1 MAEHYTQEH
10 HGGSPKGSPIPP
22 LDLFA
27 FELNVKKRVLRG
39 DADVEGGGAE
49 EGDSDNDK
57 DDGPK
62 WVPKH
67 ARDVFDPE
75 FTPFLIV
82 NGVKSVSGTQCDECG
97 YCTPSVIYMKKHLRE
112 KHFKEVI
119 RGSTDTKP
127 SQRFNTLLVIETND
141 ATHPLG
147 KVWVPAN
154 PNHRHLGV
162 NRTMTASNVQQ
173 HSGFFREYTK
183 YKTRHQKLI
192 GSGTLSSFTDKR
204 LRSPL
209 AVKV

>member
-1 MAEHYTQEH
+1 M
-10 HGGSPKGSPIPP
+10 
-22 LDLFA
+22 
-27 FELNVKKRVLRG
+27 KKRVLRG

-141 ATHPLG
+141 ATHIRNYGLYSYMYIRLM
-147 KVWVPAN
+147 N
-154 PNHRHLGV
+154 SSIIMRQY
-162 NRTMTASNVQQ
+162 SNVINIII
-173 HSGFFREYTK
+173 Y
-183 YKTRHQKLI
+183 I
-192 GSGTLSSFTDKR
+192 C
-204 LRSPL
+204 
-209 AVKV
+209 V